1 MVSKLA
7 LAVAFVVAFGL
18 AGPATCM
25 AQLRSMEKSPED
37 MQTGLALVGDQRE
50 DLFVP
55 VEYASLSP
63 AIRAQTENYLAM
75 YLTPEAQP
83 QRDPAFQTRTYSAA
97 SPGQSDLVE
106 FRWAFN
112 GMALRAVQSLNAL
125 KVEIPLGGRTR
136 VDEVKALVNSVVKL
150 KGTDLDGR
158 DYDARLRWPNAVA
171 DGARFSS
178 NPDANLFHMNAWHER
193 VDALVEGGR
202 LSVLIYK
209 KIPQLMGYQDGS
221 QWFEKYPPPPKKPTQ

>member
-1 MVSKLA
+1 MVGKF
-7 LAVAFVVAFGL
+7 AVAVVFLLAFGV

-25 AQLRSMEKSPED
+25 AQVRNVDKSQESL
-37 MQTGLALVGDQRE
+37 QTGLALVGDQRDE
-50 DLFVP
+50 LFVP

-63 AIRAQTENYLAM
+63 AIRSQVENYLAM

-83 QRDPAFQTRTYSAA
+83 QNDPAFQTRTYSAA
-97 SPGQSDLVE
+97 GEGQSDLVE
-106 FRWAFN
+106 FRWAYG

-158 DYDARLRWPNAVA
+158 DYDAQLRWPNAVA

-178 NPDANLFHMNAWHER
+178 NPDANLVHMNAWHER
-193 VDALVEGGR
+193 VDALVEGDR
-202 LSVLIYK
+202 LGVLIYK

-221 QWFEKYPPPPKKPTQ
+221 QWFEKYPPPKKPTQ